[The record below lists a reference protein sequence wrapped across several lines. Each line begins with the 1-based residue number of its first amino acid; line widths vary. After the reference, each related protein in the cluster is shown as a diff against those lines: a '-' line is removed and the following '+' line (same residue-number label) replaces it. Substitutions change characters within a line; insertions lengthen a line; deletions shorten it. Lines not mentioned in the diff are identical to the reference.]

1 MTNTPNNVREAY
13 MIPRGRQQLSEPT
26 SPDASARP
34 DDESKAGVATEE
46 RLDSQP
52 HSPEEPD
59 DEDTTVEEPADEDS
73 SGESVADPADEDA
86 SEDSE
91 TDSPAEET
99 SVEDRPDQ
107 DSPDEVPSDEEVS
120 AEPAVR
126 TGVAPRVAT
135 PSGPDTGLG
144 GFFDT
149 LDERAKNWWST
160 RKVRQARR
168 RVEAAKTAKAA
179 AEQESDSSAQGK
191 PETAAAQPTGPVA
204 RRARRSGGHLP
215 EPGTYAEASSAAP
228 QVSLPKPPPAD
239 QRPEHQLFTDAIPI
253 VSSDTPTDAQDPEH
267 PGSNDASA
275 DETTVLP
282 AYRDAQDEP
291 PAPAP
296 RRELDE
302 QRQRT
307 VIAQKAA
314 AIEKAT
320 GEFSPRPYGGSGYIG
335 EQYREQS
342 AEFADDEEDLF
353 TYIPPYSLPSRSPDP
368 EPTQWDLARRIFVS
382 LGAVAAVI
390 STLWMFGWFS
400 SGEDDPAI
408 LGQRGLYEVY
418 SEGWFSGDHALL
430 SPDYNWYWIW
440 PVITV
445 GLIIHA
451 CYQWRPSQHST
462 PRQQHSGWFVGTAS
476 ILMLVVTASLYA
488 GTFTLTLL
496 SSAIIAG
503 ALTQAIRQFN
513 LYTARTDTERQLTD
527 DILCLF
533 YGFALVQVMSALS
546 VWLTH
551 QGWHIPGIPALLW
564 AGIGLLV
571 CVWTAAF
578 YSMTERGRITIA
590 LGLAWGLFWLIFPR
604 ILGEVTSVW
613 IAIGAAMGAF
623 IVILCTQSRRYRIN
637 HAERR
642 AAMGRPLEDII

>member
-1 MTNTPNNVREAY
+1 M
-13 MIPRGRQQLSEPT
+13 SEPT

-34 DDESKAGVATEE
+34 DDETTPDAPTEE
-46 RLDSQP
+46 QP
-52 HSPEEPD
+52 VSPPSTAEEQSEAQTTSEASEAENPAVGDPSREPNGEDTRGDTAENGPEEGLP
-59 DEDTTVEEPADEDS
+59 T
-73 SGESVADPADEDA
+73 EDA
-86 SEDSE
+86 S
-91 TDSPAEET
+91 AEET
-99 SVEDRPDQ
+99 PAGNNR
-107 DSPDEVPSDEEVS
+107 
-120 AEPAVR
+120 AEPPVR
-126 TGVAPRVAT
+126 TGVAPKVAVS
-135 PSGPDTGLG
+135 SGPDTGLG

-149 LDERAKNWWST
+149 LDERAKSWWST
-160 RKVRQARR
+160 RKLRHARR
-168 RVEAAKTAKAA
+168 RVEAAKTAKAP
-179 AEQESDSSAQGK
+179 AEPESTQGK
-191 PETAAAQPTGPVA
+191 PPTDAAPPAGTVA

-215 EPGTYAEASSAAP
+215 ETTTHTDAAAAAP

-239 QRPEHQLFTDAIPI
+239 QRPEHQLFTDAIPV
-253 VSSDTPTDAQDPEH
+253 VSPDMNGEAHDPAH
-267 PGSNDASA
+267 RAPGDASTE
-275 DETTVLP
+275 ETTVLP
-282 AYRDAQDEP
+282 AYRDAPDTP
-291 PAPAP
+291 PAPPA

-335 EQYREQS
+335 DQYREQS

-368 EPTQWDLARRIFVS
+368 EPTQWDLARRVFVS
-382 LGAVAAVI
+382 LGALAAVI

-400 SGEDDPAI
+400 SGEEDPAI
-408 LGQRGLYEVY
+408 LGQRGLYEAH
-418 SEGWFSGDHALL
+418 SEGWFSGEHALL
-430 SPDYNWYWIW
+430 SPDYNWYWLW
-440 PVITV
+440 PLITV

-451 CYQWRPSQHST
+451 CYQWRASQHST

-476 ILMLVVTASLYA
+476 ILMLVVTASLYT
-488 GTFTLTLL
+488 GIFTLTLL

-503 ALTQAIRQFN
+503 VLTEAIRQFN
-513 LYTARTDTERQLTD
+513 LYTARSDTERKLTD
-527 DILCLF
+527 DILGLF